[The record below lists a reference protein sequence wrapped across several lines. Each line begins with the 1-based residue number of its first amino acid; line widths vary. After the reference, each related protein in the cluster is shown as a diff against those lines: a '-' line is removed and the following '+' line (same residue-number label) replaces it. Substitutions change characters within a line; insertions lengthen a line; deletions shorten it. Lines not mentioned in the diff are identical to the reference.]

1 MSFELTKLHD
11 HYVGGLVLP
20 GLEPGSTGQR
30 SELLTFTEDRIRA
43 RGIGEVVVVYIC
55 HPEVGWNAMVG
66 CRCAGLSDLAVGD
79 SLVRVPTGYFARF
92 VPDGDHSDP
101 VEDVWH
107 QVEIAEKEGR
117 IERAYREE
125 VAVIGPSGVTE
136 LYISLA

>member
-1 MSFELTKLHD
+1 
-11 HYVGGLVLP
+11 
-20 GLEPGSTGQR
+20 
-30 SELLTFTEDRIRA
+30 
-43 RGIGEVVVVYIC
+43 
-55 HPEVGWNAMVG
+55 MVG
-66 CRCAGLSDLAVGD
+66 YRCDGLSDLTIGD
-79 SLVRVPTGYFARF
+79 SLVRIPTGYFARF
-92 VPDGDHSDP
+92 VPGGDHSDP